1 MKLTLITIGRTDD
14 NLLKQLV
21 QQYTTKLQ
29 YYIKFELVE
38 LPDIKNVKNMSTQ
51 QQKAK
56 EGELL
61 LKQLADSDYL
71 VLWDEK
77 GVQYTSKE
85 FSVLLQKR
93 MNSGIKNLIFV
104 VGGPYGFDDK
114 VYARANQKISL
125 SKMTFSHQMVRLFIV
140 EQFYRAFSILR
151 NEPYHHD

>member
-77 GVQYTSKE
+77 GMQYGSKE
-85 FSVLLQKR
+85 FSGLLQKR